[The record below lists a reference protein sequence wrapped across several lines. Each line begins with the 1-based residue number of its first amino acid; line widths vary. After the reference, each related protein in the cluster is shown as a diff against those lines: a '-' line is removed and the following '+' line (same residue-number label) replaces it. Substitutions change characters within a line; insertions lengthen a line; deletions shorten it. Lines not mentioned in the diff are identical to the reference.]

1 MTDRIGSAGGAGG
14 GVHYAPTILASLD
27 RGQCVPPVG
36 GRRARFGDGLEFRH
50 VQRHDVTSRPA
61 SDARPSPP
69 RHPGSCPSQSS
80 RTSPH
85 PNNASH
91 RRDPPKIR
99 GAESKKR
106 IASGKTQRFF
116 DTHAFFPPR
125 FGNPAGPHP
134 DPARPKLPP
143 LRPRTVAKP
152 SENSR
157 AGLQSGRA
165 GF

>member
-1 MTDRIGSAGGAGG
+1 MLAVLAVEFTTRRRYLPHWTEGSAFHPLGGSVGRDLATASDSVMSNDTTASHPVRPRTPDRRRRPATP
-14 GVHYAPTILASLD
+14 VHA
-27 RGQCVPPVG
+27 RHNHH
-36 GRRARFGDGLEFRH
+36 GRRLTLTMR
-50 VQRHDVTSRPA
+50 
-61 SDARPSPP
+61 
-69 RHPGSCPSQSS
+69 
-80 RTSPH
+80 
-85 PNNASH
+85 SH

-106 IASGKTQRFF
+106 IASNKTQRFF

>member
-1 MTDRIGSAGGAGG
+1 MLAVLAVEFTTRRRYLPHWTEGSAFHPL
-14 GVHYAPTILASLD
+14 GV
-27 RGQCVPPVG
+27 
-36 GRRARFGDGLEFRH
+36 RRARFGDGLGFRH
-50 VQRHDVTSRPA
+50 VQRHDSVTSRPA
-61 SDARPSPP
+61 SDARPSSPP
-69 RHPGSCPSQSS
+69 RHPGSCPSHHHG
-80 RTSPH
+80 RRLTLTMR
-85 PNNASH
+85 SH

-106 IASGKTQRFF
+106 IASNKTQRFF